1 MTSPERHVPE
11 VLLVE
16 DEAPI
21 ALVIGRALT
30 ARGYAVRE
38 ARTGSDAVKAAA
50 ERSPDVLILDIS
62 LPDIT
67 GWEVLRQLGEGFRQS
82 TPVVVYS
89 AAPLAENRVEEFQP
103 AGVLQKPFPI
113 DAITRLVAELT
124 AARKESHA

>member
-1 MTSPERHVPE
+1 VE

-21 ALVIGRALT
+21 ALVIGRALA
-30 ARGYAVRE
+30 ARGYKVRE
-38 ARTGSDAVKAAA
+38 AGSGTDAVKAAGEHA
-50 ERSPDVLILDIS
+50 PDVLLLDIS

-67 GWEVLRQLGEGFRQS
+67 GWEVLRQLGDRFRET

-89 AAPLAENRVEEFQP
+89 AAPLAESRVEEFQP

-113 DAITRLVAELT
+113 EAITRLVAELT